1 MRTVSSSRP
10 GQKYFPSGFGP
21 QERGRDLAT
30 VPPSRNRGGSGPGEC
45 TAEPQKGREKAASPG
60 RLTPSYSWGD
70 RGTSLERTPILSPTL
85 RRVSKGARPVL
96 GSRGK
101 MREGSLKASTYRGYP
116 SPGKESAVG
125 RSRPAGK
132 GSGSG
137 PGRWEAAD
145 EPRRGANP
153 ATALNC
159 THLKW
164 PPTTRERGGNKP
176 L

>member
-1 MRTVSSSRP
+1 MGLAHKKKGRTWPQSR
-10 GQKYFPSGFGP
+10 
-21 QERGRDLAT
+21 RAAT
-30 VPPSRNRGGSGPGEC
+30 EECPAQGSVLQSCKRGGG
-45 TAEPQKGREKAASPG
+45 KAASQG
-60 RLTPSYSWGD
+60 RLTPTCSSGD
-70 RGTSLERTPILSPTL
+70 RGRSLERPPILYPTL
-85 RRVSKGARPVL
+85 GRVSEGVRPVL

-101 MREGSLKASTYRGYP
+101 EREGWLKTSTYAGYP
-116 SPGKESAVG
+116 SPGKESAAA

-164 PPTTRERGGNKP
+164 PPTTQERAETSP
-176 L
+176 SS